1 MIIKEK
7 YDILIFMKNT
17 TKILAL
23 ILAGTGLFS
32 GCRKNSNQNAKI
44 TVTAATF
51 PCYDAVRAVSGNF
64 LKDGTI
70 SLKLLCKPGI
80 EVHSFDPSPQD
91 IISINTSNLFVYIGG
106 ESDEWVE
113 KIIKSEKNSSSNF
126 LKLLDYAELFD
137 EPESLEEHS
146 KETSH
151 SHDEKSENPHEKD
164 EHIWTSPKNEIQIVK
179 TVCKTLQ
186 NIAEQKN
193 LPELSENLKQNA
205 ENYIQQIE
213 NVIQV
218 TQKVLSDTPEKFIV
232 MADRFPFVY
241 FTEFYGINYAAAF
254 SGCSTAVEASTGT
267 IAKIIDIVNKKH
279 LPAVFYIE
287 LGNHK
292 IATSIAESCGIKAL
306 ELQSCQN
313 VTKTDFENGET
324 WVSLMLR
331 NAENLK
337 NGLRQWL

>member
-1 MIIKEK
+1 
-7 YDILIFMKNT
+7 MKNT

-23 ILAGTGLFS
+23 ILTGTVFFS

-51 PCYDAVRAVSGNF
+51 PCYDAVRAISGDYLN
-64 LKDGTI
+64 DGTI

-91 IISINTSNLFVYIGG
+91 IISINTSDLFVYIGG

-113 KIIKSEKNSSSNF
+113 KIIRAEKNTSSTF
-126 LKLLDYAELFD
+126 LKLFDYAELSE
-137 EPESLEEHS
+137 EPESLEKTSEH
-146 KETSH
+146 EEQSH
-151 SHDEKSENPHEKD
+151 EHSENPHEKD
-164 EHIWTSPKNEIQIVK
+164 EHIWTSPKNEIQIIK
-179 TVCKTLQ
+179 TVYKTLQ

-193 LPELSENLKQNA
+193 LPELSEKLNENA

-218 TQKVLSDTPEKFIV
+218 TQKILSDTPEKFIV
-232 MADRFPFVY
+232 VADRFPFVY

-254 SGCSTAVEASTGT
+254 SGCSTAVEASTNT

-292 IATSIAESCGIKAL
+292 IAESIAESCGIKAL

>member
-1 MIIKEK
+1 
-7 YDILIFMKNT
+7 MKNT

-23 ILAGTGLFS
+23 ILTGTVFFS

-51 PCYDAVRAVSGNF
+51 PCYDAVRAISGDYLN
-64 LKDGTI
+64 DGTI

-91 IISINTSNLFVYIGG
+91 IISINTSDLFVYIGG

-113 KIIKSEKNSSSNF
+113 KIIRAEKNTSSTF
-126 LKLLDYAELFD
+126 LKLFDYTELSE
-137 EPESLEEHS
+137 EPESLEKTSEHEEHS
-146 KETSH
+146 HEH
-151 SHDEKSENPHEKD
+151 SENPHEKD
-164 EHIWTSPKNEIQIVK
+164 EHIWTSPKNEIQIIK

-193 LPELSENLKQNA
+193 LPELSEKLNENA
-205 ENYIQQIE
+205 ENYIHQIE

-218 TQKVLSDTPEKFIV
+218 TQKILSDTPEKFIV
-232 MADRFPFVY
+232 VADRFPFVY

-254 SGCSTAVEASTGT
+254 SGCSTAVEASTNT

-292 IATSIAESCGIKAL
+292 IAESIAESCGIKAL